1 MPSTLVESSKV
12 ASRIVRSSTLV
23 PLSSSSHNLIAAV
36 VELLPTASSAF
47 EDKTTGQTMQEH
59 TSLTLEEYRR
69 YGRQMILRGFGLP
82 GKSTVSQ
89 ITYRASQAK
98 F

>member
-1 MPSTLVESSKV
+1 MPSTLVESPKV
-12 ASRIVRSSTLV
+12 ARCIVLSSILV
-23 PLSSSSHNLIAAV
+23 PLSSSSLNLIATVAESV
-36 VELLPTASSAF
+36 F
-47 EDKTTGQTMQEH
+47 TTGPVSEEKTSRIMQEH
-59 TSLTLEEYRR
+59 TSLSLEEYRR

-89 ITYRASQAK
+89 ITYRGSQTN